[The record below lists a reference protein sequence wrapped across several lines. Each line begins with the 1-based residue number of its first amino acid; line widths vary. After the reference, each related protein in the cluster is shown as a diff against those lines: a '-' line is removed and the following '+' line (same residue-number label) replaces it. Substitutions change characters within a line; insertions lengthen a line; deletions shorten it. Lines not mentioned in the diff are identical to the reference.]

1 MTEHAQEPL
10 SVEEPKVEEK
20 PAIDVDSLVSEL
32 EKAGITNT
40 DELSGKLR
48 ASQETGRLA
57 QLLGDERKRT
67 ADYEARLR
75 ELENK
80 PAPKQQDFMDYGE
93 GQTIDIESA
102 IERSVSKVINR
113 EKEAQRIAQE
123 QNLKKW
129 NFIQS
134 DKDYN
139 IVKDVWENKLKDPN
153 FVYQVQSGAIDP
165 VQNYNETKI
174 DYYKTLL
181 QKSHETLKTLHG
193 KGKVAP
199 PHLESGDRTSA
210 NIVSEQPSMTE
221 GDRKLND
228 LRAKVDK
235 GYIPTEEEQLDL
247 IGSIFDTDLPIKSP
261 K

>member
-1 MTEHAQEPL
+1 MTEQNTEPL

-20 PAIDVDSLVSEL
+20 PTIDVDSLVSEL

-139 IVKDVWENKLKDPN
+139 VVKDVWENKLKDPN

-193 KGKVAP
+193 TGKVAP
-199 PHLESGDRTSA
+199 PHLETGERSSA
-210 NIVSEQPSMTE
+210 NVVSETPSITE
-221 GDRKLND
+221 AEKR
-228 LRAKVDK
+228 RAALKEKTDK
-235 GYIPTEEEQLDL
+235 GHILTTEEELEL
-247 IGSIFDTDLPIKSP
+247 IDTIFGSSDPL
-261 K
+261 